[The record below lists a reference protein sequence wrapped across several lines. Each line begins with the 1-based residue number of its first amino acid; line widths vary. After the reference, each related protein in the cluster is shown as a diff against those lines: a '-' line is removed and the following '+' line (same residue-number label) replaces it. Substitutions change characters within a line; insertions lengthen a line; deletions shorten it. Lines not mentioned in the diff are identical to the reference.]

1 MAGDTARMLR
11 HLRIEQWRSPPDG
24 TRFLV
29 HERISVAT
37 ASMRVLH
44 EEELPSDVLPPEAAT
59 RGWR

>member
-1 MAGDTARMLR
+1 MLQ
-11 HLRIEQWRSPPDG
+11 HVRIEQWRSRPDG

-44 EEELPSDVLPPEAAT
+44 EDELPPDVLSPEAAT
-59 RGWR
+59 RRRR